1 MKHKLQA
8 AATLLILF
16 VITFWTYQSRRE
28 LEKLERLGQQAMLQQ
43 ETGEAAEVPVADD
56 GTDEMYSETGEE
68 AGNDTEQAD
77 GQAEALRRVS
87 NLRVNYVEN
96 PVGIDTQN
104 IKFSWETESFVQ
116 QAYQILVED
125 EKGDCVWD
133 SGVVPEDD
141 TIQIAYEGEPL
152 SDLTRYSYR
161 VLSYDGDNCYISPQ
175 AYFETAYVQGEP
187 FADADFIA
195 MQGEE
200 NVYGDGQPVFYKTFQ
215 TGGAAPEKAYFFGS
229 ALGIYD
235 VWINGKRV
243 GEDEFKPGWTD
254 YNDTLLYNMY
264 DVTDYIRE
272 SGEKHSAIMLG
283 TGWWCGRNGFG
294 TYGFHQPA
302 VIGELQLTFEDGS
315 TQKICTDATWHYCKD
330 TQIQFAD
337 FFNGETA
344 DLRKPGA
351 AEFSQGKA
359 EGVLQK
365 DVVISEY
372 FTGEFRSFYGY
383 RNKRR
388 EELTRHMQA
397 GYLYEETADNGSTY
411 GEVIRLSEWE
421 KEPEGGIFVLA
432 GQTLIVDLG
441 QNIAGVPEF
450 TIATDRENEI
460 TVQFAE
466 MLNDSGQEEKGN
478 DGPAGSLYRE
488 NYRSAAT
495 TVTVC
500 TGATERTV
508 YSPSFFFT
516 GFRYLSLTAA
526 ENVTVSDIKGIC
538 IGNDSPETGTF
549 VCDNEK
555 LNRLY
560 ENVFWSQ
567 RNNYTLIATDCPQR
581 DERLGWTG
589 DLQSF
594 STTSL
599 YNQDLFSFYQKWNR
613 DLLDAQT
620 GEGAYTD
627 TVPATVIT
635 GSGNGGWA
643 EAGIMVPLHV
653 YDKYGDKEVL
663 SGVYPSMK
671 RYMEYLSGISS
682 FVPEDRRM
690 GPLTLYG
697 DWLAAE
703 DTDSNFLSALWYAA
717 DASCMSS
724 IAKILGE
731 KADQK
736 AYEELFAQLKDYIG
750 RTYLQEGI
758 TEELSQTE
766 LCFLLR
772 YGLLTETQKEQAVR
786 KLVASVE
793 KNAYK
798 LVTGYAG
805 TPILLHTLTEQG
817 ETSLA
822 YRLLLSEENPSWLY
836 SVNQGATTI
845 WERFDSYTVE
855 NGFSDSA
862 MNSFD
867 HFNQGSVT
875 QWIYE
880 DLLWITVA
888 LSEEETVRIAPKLPD
903 EGVDLH
909 EAEGSYHSVF
919 GKIAVSWSISQAQ
932 SAAEENTVGRTKN
945 ASGGALDD
953 GIPGDKELSGSR
965 RVSFKIR
972 IPSGVTAHVSLPVEG
987 CEDMLLDGGLWNF
1000 EGILLE
1006 E

>member
-1 MKHKLQA
+1 MKHRLQA
-8 AATLLILF
+8 AATFLILSA
-16 VITFWTYQSRRE
+16 ITFGAYQSRQE

-43 ETGEAAEVPVADD
+43 EIGETLAEIPAAD
-56 GTDEMYSETGEE
+56 GGTAGTYCETGEE
-68 AGNDTEQAD
+68 EGGTVQTDA
-77 GQAEALRRVS
+77 QAESSRCVC
-87 NLRVNYVEN
+87 NPRVNYVEN

-104 IKFSWETESFVQ
+104 IKFSWETKSFVQ

-125 EKGDCVWD
+125 EKGNCVWD
-133 SGVVPEDD
+133 SGVVPGDD
-141 TIQIAYEGEPL
+141 TIQIAYEGAPL
-152 SDLTRYSYR
+152 SDLTRYDYR
-161 VLSYDGDNCYISPQ
+161 VLSYDGENCYVSRP
-175 AYFETAYVQGEP
+175 AFFETAYVQGEP

-200 NVYGDGQPVFYKTFQ
+200 NVYGDGQPVFYKAFRTE
-215 TGGAAPEKAYFFGS
+215 GATLEKAYFLGS
-229 ALGIYD
+229 ALGVYD
-235 VWINGKRV
+235 VFINGKRV

-272 SGEKHSAIMLG
+272 SGENHIAIMLG

-294 TYGFHQPA
+294 TYGFHHPA
-302 VIGELQLTFEDGS
+302 VISELQLTFEDGS
-315 TQKICTDATWHYCKD
+315 AQKICTDASWQYGKD

-351 AEFSQGKA
+351 EEFSQGKT
-359 EGVLQK
+359 EGVLPK
-365 DVVISEY
+365 DVVISDD
-372 FTGEFRSFYGY
+372 FTGEFHSFYGY

-388 EELTRHMQA
+388 QQLTRYMQA
-397 GYLYEETADNGSTY
+397 GYLYGETADNGSTY
-411 GEVIRLSEWE
+411 GEVIRVSEWDG
-421 KEPEGGIFVLA
+421 EPQGGIFIPA

-441 QNIAGVPEF
+441 QNIAGIPEF
-450 TIATDRENEI
+450 TIATDQENEI

-488 NYRSAAT
+488 NYRSATT

-526 ENVTVSDIKGIC
+526 EDVTVSDIKGIC

-560 ENVFWSQ
+560 ENVLWSQ

-627 TVPATVIT
+627 TVPATVTT

-653 YDKYGDKEVL
+653 YDKYGDKETL

-703 DTDSNFLSALWYAA
+703 DTDSSFLSALWYAA
-717 DASCMSS
+717 DAFYMSK
-724 IAKILGE
+724 AAGILGE
-731 KADQK
+731 TKDQK
-736 AYEELFAQLKDYIG
+736 EYETLFARLRDYID
-750 RTYLQEGI
+750 RVYLRDGFAADF
-758 TEELSQTE
+758 SQTE

-772 YGLLTETQKEQAVR
+772 YGLLTEAQKEQAVR
-786 KLVASVE
+786 ELAASVE
-793 KNAYK
+793 KNDYR
-798 LVTGYAG
+798 LMTGFAG
-805 TPILLHTLTEQG
+805 TPILLQTLTEQG
-817 ETSLA
+817 MSAHA

-845 WERFDSYTVE
+845 WERYDSYTVE
-855 NGFSDSA
+855 NGFADSA

-867 HFNQGSVT
+867 HFNEGSVG

-880 DLLWITVA
+880 DLLGITVA

-909 EAEGSYHSVF
+909 EAEGSYHSVY
-919 GKIAVSWSISQAQ
+919 GEIGVGWKISQAQ
-932 SAAEENTVGRTKN
+932 SATDENSERKTKN
-945 ASGGALDD
+945 VSGGALGD
-953 GIPGDKELSGSR
+953 GMLGDEELSGQR
-965 RVSFKIR
+965 RVSFKIL
-972 IPSGVTAHVSLPVEG
+972 IPSGVTARVSLPVEG

>member
-1 MKHKLQA
+1 
-8 AATLLILF
+8 
-16 VITFWTYQSRRE
+16 
-28 LEKLERLGQQAMLQQ
+28 
-43 ETGEAAEVPVADD
+43 
-56 GTDEMYSETGEE
+56 
-68 AGNDTEQAD
+68 
-77 GQAEALRRVS
+77 
-87 NLRVNYVEN
+87 
-96 PVGIDTQN
+96 
-104 IKFSWETESFVQ
+104 
-116 QAYQILVED
+116 
-125 EKGDCVWD
+125 
-133 SGVVPEDD
+133 
-141 TIQIAYEGEPL
+141 
-152 SDLTRYSYR
+152 
-161 VLSYDGDNCYISPQ
+161 
-175 AYFETAYVQGEP
+175 
-187 FADADFIA
+187 
-195 MQGEE
+195 
-200 NVYGDGQPVFYKTFQ
+200 
-215 TGGAAPEKAYFFGS
+215 
-229 ALGIYD
+229 
-235 VWINGKRV
+235 
-243 GEDEFKPGWTD
+243 
-254 YNDTLLYNMY
+254 
-264 DVTDYIRE
+264 
-272 SGEKHSAIMLG
+272 
-283 TGWWCGRNGFG
+283 
-294 TYGFHQPA
+294 
-302 VIGELQLTFEDGS
+302 
-315 TQKICTDATWHYCKD
+315 
-330 TQIQFAD
+330 
-337 FFNGETA
+337 
-344 DLRKPGA
+344 
-351 AEFSQGKA
+351 
-359 EGVLQK
+359 
-365 DVVISEY
+365 
-372 FTGEFRSFYGY
+372 
-383 RNKRR
+383 
-388 EELTRHMQA
+388 
-397 GYLYEETADNGSTY
+397 
-411 GEVIRLSEWE
+411 
-421 KEPEGGIFVLA
+421 
-432 GQTLIVDLG
+432 
-441 QNIAGVPEF
+441 
-450 TIATDRENEI
+450 
-460 TVQFAE
+460 
-466 MLNDSGQEEKGN
+466 
-478 DGPAGSLYRE
+478 
-488 NYRSAAT
+488 
-495 TVTVC
+495 
-500 TGATERTV
+500 
-508 YSPSFFFT
+508 
-516 GFRYLSLTAA
+516 
-526 ENVTVSDIKGIC
+526 
-538 IGNDSPETGTF
+538 
-549 VCDNEK
+549 
-555 LNRLY
+555 
-560 ENVFWSQ
+560 
-567 RNNYTLIATDCPQR
+567 
-581 DERLGWTG
+581 
-589 DLQSF
+589 
-594 STTSL
+594 
-599 YNQDLFSFYQKWNR
+599 
-613 DLLDAQT
+613 
-620 GEGAYTD
+620 
-627 TVPATVIT
+627 
-635 GSGNGGWA
+635 
-643 EAGIMVPLHV
+643 
-653 YDKYGDKEVL
+653 
-663 SGVYPSMK
+663 
-671 RYMEYLSGISS
+671 
-682 FVPEDRRM
+682 M

-805 TPILLHTLTEQG
+805 TPILMHTLTEQG

-880 DLLWITVA
+880 DLLGITVA